1 MPLMTNV
8 RHFPT
13 SMSHGYYVALFDIL
27 GFETRL
33 ASLGLEE
40 MHARYESLIE
50 AVHYREE
57 QIKRVFG
64 GFGFEE
70 APYWSA
76 EGDVSLFTKTQGA
89 YASDSIL
96 IWASRTWPD
105 VRAMSQEELSNQK
118 PSPSDA
124 WNYAPIPCDNFLD
137 VCNDLMCRGLEIGL
151 PLRGAIAVGDAIL
164 DLERHIFL
172 GKPIVEAARLES
184 GQSLI
189 GVSFSKS
196 AINQTIPK
204 RFSLQFDSYVKD
216 RAREHWGGEMLDWPR
231 HWRNTRTE
239 SLEYVVQALDTNPDF
254 SSYYKNTLELI
265 EYSQQFSGHFESP
278 EETSIRSVYEPFHWS
293 NTALSVRA
301 RAVRRVPVAP
311 NV

>member
-1 MPLMTNV
+1 
-8 RHFPT
+8 
-13 SMSHGYYVALFDIL
+13 MSHGYYVALFDIL

-40 MHARYESLIE
+40 MHARYERLIE

-57 QIKRVFG
+57 QINRVFG
-64 GFGFEE
+64 ALGFEE
-70 APYWSA
+70 APYWTA
-76 EGDVSLFTKTQGA
+76 EGDISIFTKTQGA

-96 IWASRTWPD
+96 IWANRTWPD
-105 VRAMSQEELSNQK
+105 ARAIGQEELSNQK

-124 WNYAPIPCDNFLD
+124 WMYEPIPCDNFLD

-151 PLRGAIAVGDAIL
+151 PLRGAIAVGHAIL
-164 DLERHIFL
+164 DLDRHIFL
-172 GKPIVEAARLES
+172 GKPIIEAARLES
-184 GQSLI
+184 GQSFI

-196 AINQTIPK
+196 AISQKIPK
-204 RFSLQFDSYVKD
+204 RFSLQYDRHIKD
-216 RAREHWGGEMLDWPR
+216 RAREHWGDAILDWPR

-239 SLEYVVQALDTNPDF
+239 NLEQVLQALDTNPNF
-254 SSYYKNTLELI
+254 SSYYKNTLELV

-278 EETSIRSVYEPFHWS
+278 KETSIRSVYESFHWS

-301 RAVRRVPVAP
+301 RAVRRVPVVQ